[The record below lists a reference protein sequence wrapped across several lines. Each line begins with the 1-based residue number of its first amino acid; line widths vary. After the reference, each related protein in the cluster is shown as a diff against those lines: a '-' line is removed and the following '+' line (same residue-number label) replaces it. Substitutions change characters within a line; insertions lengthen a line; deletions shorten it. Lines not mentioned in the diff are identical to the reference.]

1 MAFLLCRCWFAEL
14 CDWFKMPMLSVGFGL
29 TRKNNQIRR
38 PLVESPGNLPG
49 PQSQFI
55 CIE

>member
-29 TRKNNQIRR
+29 TRKNTQIRR
-38 PLVESPGNLPG
+38 PLVESLGNLPG